1 MTLEEAI
8 QHLKESLADPTH
20 KWDCEECKAEHE
32 QLLKWLEEYKRL
44 KYEMIPAYDEAE
56 IDEVIAEIQRCTD
69 LSTPGFVIRSAETL
83 RDEIAMLKDYKR
95 LKADYADLGN
105 RLRTANTENDELKR
119 MLKNSL
125 EALDAMAENVRDECG
140 DAACG
145 LCEYDSPLN
154 EYGEMIYECEGVNGK
169 TDCFKW
175 RHHDEAMKLL
185 GGAEN
190 AEN

>member
-1 MTLEEAI
+1 MTPEML
-8 QHLKESLADPTH
+8 
-20 KWDCEECKAEHE
+20 
-32 QLLKWLEEYKRL
+32 LEEYERL
-44 KYEMIPAYDEAE
+44 KVEYKELLDDY
-56 IDEVIAEIQRCTD
+56 TD
-69 LSTPGFVIRSAETL
+69 LNNE
-83 RDEIAMLKDYKR
+83 
-95 LKADYADLGN
+95 
-105 RLRTANTENDELKR
+105 LRTANTENDELKW

-169 TDCFKW
+169 PDCFKW
-175 RHHDEAMKLL
+175 RYHDEAMKLL
-185 GGAEN
+185 GGTDN

>member
-1 MTLEEAI
+1 M
-8 QHLKESLADPTH
+8 LA
-20 KWDCEECKAEHE
+20 
-32 QLLKWLEEYKRL
+32 WLEEYHKVKEYWLPSGEEELRKERGECNNLYEKIDIVVSGLYSTIADQIIEKSVL
-44 KYEMIPAYDEAE
+44 KN
-56 IDEVIAEIQRCTD
+56 
-69 LSTPGFVIRSAETL
+69 
-83 RDEIAMLKDYKR
+83 KYKR
-95 LKADYADLGN
+95 LEADCTYLDN
-105 RLRTANTENDELKR
+105 KLRTANTENDELKR
-119 MLKNSL
+119 MLKNSI

-190 AEN
+190 A